1 MDAAVD
7 IRPTYSALGFAAE
20 AAPVRA
26 MVGGQGPF
34 RLTWKETLRIP
45 APSGTVM
52 VVIWSAW
59 VTKQFMGTCHALL
72 TLGPDEVVGLGWKMP
87 QTVFGTGKLALEALD
102 PPTRFAPLEAAAVPP
117 DPGKCLVSSP
127 HPVQRLSDRPGPVLA
142 PAGGAWHPDPSG
154 RHPLRWWDGT
164 QWTDAVSDGTS
175 TGSDP
180 LTGSGEPP
188 A

>member
-34 RLTWKETLRIP
+34 RLSWKESLRIP
-45 APSGTVM
+45 APTGQVM

-87 QTVFGTGKLALEALD
+87 QTVFGTGKLTVEALD
-102 PPTRFAPLEAAAVPP
+102 PPTRFAPLDAAAAPP
-117 DPGKCLVSSP
+117 DPGKCLVSAP
-127 HPVQRLSDRPGPVLA
+127 HPVARLSDHPGPVPV
-142 PAGGAWHPDPSG
+142 PAGAWHPDPSR
-154 RHPLRWWDGT
+154 RHPFRWWDGT
-164 QWTDAVSDGTS
+164 TWTDAVSDGS
-175 TGSDP
+175 ATGSDP
-180 LTGSGEPP
+180 LPGPGGPP